1 MLPVTHKQRGIRG
14 EALRLYRGLLF
25 LYPAEFRDEYAR
37 ELCLALDDRCREHQS
52 APGLLLVWVHAALG
66 VFFEAP
72 KEHYHMIIQDL
83 RYAIRVMRRDALVT
97 AAAIVVLALGIG
109 STTLVFSLADGLLV
123 RPLPY
128 PEQDRLVAV
137 EEYHPLETRA
147 GGAVAFPNYLDI
159 RARTQLLQ
167 DLALYSEGR
176 ATIRG
181 EGDAER
187 VPSALASDGLFGI
200 LQVQPLFGRTFTPEE
215 ELKNGPKVVVLG
227 EDLWRRRYGADPDII
242 GKTLIIGT
250 DPTTVIG
257 VMPSRF
263 HFPENADMWLPLH
276 LSAADPRGG
285 ATRTDHWLQGIARLK
300 PGVSDEQAS
309 DELRSTME
317 QINAENPVTSYG
329 NIARALPFRAYV
341 ASQYRLAVISLLGAV
356 GFLLLIACANV
367 TSLLLVKASSRA
379 REMAVRAALG
389 ASRRRLIRQLV
400 SESVLLGL
408 AGGAAGLALTYTG
421 LRPLLSLIPITL
433 PTWMHFEI
441 GGRVLGFALAV
452 SLLTSILFGLVPAF
466 GTSGVDLTEALKE
479 GGRSATTGTRRRFV
493 RNGLVVG
500 EVALSLALLAGAGLM
515 VRSFL
520 ALRSQELGFKP
531 ENVVTMQLA
540 VPDTRYP
547 QGPPARALLGR
558 VQEEVSSSPG
568 VASVAF
574 ATGAPLNSGWGRSL
588 TVEGYPVLALKDAPM
603 IQHTVVSPGYFK
615 TLGITLLDGREFVDS
630 DWDNPRVT
638 IVDQSLARKY
648 WPAESPIGK
657 RIRFGPPE
665 DNEPWHTIVGV
676 VSNVQ
681 NQTLSEPG
689 NLSVYLP
696 VSPAFSPSMS
706 LIARADHD
714 PLRVS
719 GGIRARIQQIDPD
732 IAISL
737 VRTEDQIIE
746 RASWPQ
752 RFFAVLFAVF
762 AALALVLAAVGLY
775 GVLAYAVSLRTHE
788 IGIRMALGA
797 TGSQVRQMVMR
808 QGVMLV
814 GIGLAVG
821 TLATYGLTRLLASQL
836 YQVSA
841 TDPRTYAGVTTVLV
855 VTALLASYLP
865 ARRATRVDPVVALR
879 DE

>member
-1 MLPVTHKQRGIRG
+1 MPATHKQGGIRG
-14 EALRLYRGLLF
+14 QAIRLYRGLLF

-37 ELCLALDDRCREHQS
+37 ELCLALDDRCREQS
-52 APGLLLVWVHAALG
+52 WMPGILLVWIHAALG
-66 VFFEAP
+66 VLFEAP

-83 RYAIRVMRRDALVT
+83 RYAIRMMRREALVT

-137 EEYHPLETRA
+137 EEYHPMETRA

-181 EGDAER
+181 EGEAER
-187 VPSALASDGLFGI
+187 VPNALASDGLFGI
-200 LQVQPLFGRTFTPEE
+200 LQVQPLFGRTFTAEE
-215 ELKNGPKVVVLG
+215 ALKNGPKVVVLG

-250 DPTTVIG
+250 DSTAVIG

-263 HFPENADMWLPLH
+263 HFPENAEMWLPLQ
-276 LSAADPRGG
+276 LSPVGRGG
-285 ATRTDHWLQGIARLK
+285 GTRTDHWLQGIARLK

-309 DELRSTME
+309 DELRSLMG

-329 NIARALPFRAYV
+329 NIARAVPFRAYV

-408 AGGAAGLALTYTG
+408 AGGAAGLVLTYAG

-441 GGRVLGFALAV
+441 DGRVLGFALAV

-520 ALRSQELGFKP
+520 ALRSQELGFRP
-531 ENVVTMQLA
+531 ENVVTLQLA
-540 VPDTRYP
+540 VPNTRYP
-547 QGPPARALLGR
+547 PGPQGRALLGR

-568 VASVAF
+568 VSSVAF
-574 ATGAPLNSGWGRSL
+574 ASGAPLNSQWGRSL
-588 TVEGYPVLALKDAPM
+588 TVEGYPVLVLKDAPM

-615 TLGITLLDGREFVDS
+615 TLGITLLAGREFVDS
-630 DWDNPRVT
+630 DWDNPLVT

-696 VSPAFSPSMS
+696 ASPQFSPSS

-714 PLRVS
+714 PLRVA
-719 GGIRARIQQIDPD
+719 GGIRSRIQQIDPD
-732 IAISL
+732 IATSQIL
-737 VRTEDQIIE
+737 TEDQIIE

-797 TGSQVRQMVMR
+797 TGSQVRRMVMG

-855 VTALLASYLP
+855 LTALLASYLP